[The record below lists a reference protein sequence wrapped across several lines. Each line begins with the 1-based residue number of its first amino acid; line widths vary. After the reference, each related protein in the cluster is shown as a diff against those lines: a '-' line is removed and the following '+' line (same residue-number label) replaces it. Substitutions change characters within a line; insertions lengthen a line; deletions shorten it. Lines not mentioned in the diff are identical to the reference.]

1 MIIKENNY
9 VISMESRKITLS
21 VIMPALNEED
31 NVELAVHSTL
41 SAFEKYNI
49 AGEVVVINDG
59 STDKT
64 REIVERLCCVKQN
77 VRLINHDTPKGI
89 GYSFWDGVK
98 KVDRDVVVL
107 FPADNEIDPEDTLQ
121 YFGLM
126 DKVDM
131 LVTFFHNTEVR
142 NRSRRI
148 ISALY
153 RFVVNISFGT
163 NLNYTNGAV
172 FYRRSILEEVSL
184 NNFGFFYQAELLAK
198 MIRKGYLFA
207 EVPGYLGVRTG
218 GKTKAISFKSLCQ
231 VLQGYL
237 RLMFDIHIRRIEGK
251 NKDYFKLNRNSAT
264 FNRASSFEDR
274 IRTQGQNRQDLK
286 SCQTNI
292 R

>member
-1 MIIKENNY
+1 MK
-9 VISMESRKITLS
+9 SGKITLS

-49 AGEVVVINDG
+49 EGEVLVINDG

-64 REIVERLCCVKQN
+64 REIVERLCCAKQS
-77 VRLINHDTPKGI
+77 VRLINHDAPKGI
-89 GYSFWDGVK
+89 GYSFWEGVK

-148 ISALY
+148 ISSLY
-153 RFVVNISFGT
+153 RFVVNMSFGT

-172 FYRRSILEEVSL
+172 FYRRSILGEVGL
-184 NNFGFFYQAELLAK
+184 NNFGFFYQAELLVK
-198 MIRKGYLFA
+198 LIRKGYLFA

-218 GKTKAISFKSLCQ
+218 GKTKAISFKSFCQ

-251 NKDYFKLNRNSAT
+251 NKDYFKLNRNSVT

-274 IRTQGQNRQDLK
+274 IRTRGQNAQDLK